1 MTHILWDWNGTL
13 LDDTQAAL
21 DTLNIM
27 LARRRGRPIE
37 MGYYR
42 DHFAFPV
49 KPFYK
54 AIGVCL
60 ENEDWDAL
68 AQEYHDTYAEQPKR
82 LNPETFAALDYA
94 KSMGCR
100 QSIISALR
108 QDLLDGITEELGVAK
123 YMDFIYGV
131 DNLDGFGKIDRAR
144 ELVSAITHSS
154 THPLSHSSTHPL
166 SHSSTHPLSHSS
178 THPLSHSSTIV
189 LIGDSLH
196 DKEVADALGVGCVL
210 CGQGSHAAWRLAAVA
225 PTGETLTDAVR
236 MALYGKGGCA

>member
-27 LARRRGRPIE
+27 LARRKGRPIE
-37 MGYYR
+37 MGFYR

-82 LNPETFAALDYA
+82 LNPDAIAALEMA
-94 KSMGCR
+94 KAEGAR
-100 QSIISALR
+100 QSIISALE
-108 QDLLDGITEELGVAK
+108 QGLLSEITERLGVAK

-144 ELVSAITHSS
+144 ELLRAIQTSS
-154 THPLSHSSTHPL
+154 SLPPSSL
-166 SHSSTHPLSHSS
+166 
-178 THPLSHSSTIV
+178 I

-196 DKEVADALGVGCVL
+196 DREVSDALGVGCIL
-210 CGQGSHAAWRLAAVA
+210 CAQGSHAAWRLAKVA
-225 PTGETLTDAVR
+225 PVAETLPEAVR
-236 MALYGKGGCA
+236 MVLSGKEVLP